1 MELEIFDFL
10 SRESLF
16 KQNII
21 LIDNWTDP
29 IRVEK
34 ELLAVQNGNRPNGLP
49 VDLFYGEGSFLSVVV
64 FACLISR
71 KLCIT
76 ISQGEIF
83 QKVSEVKNGRT
94 QKIGSSLRLVSR
106 FIAFSGIL
114 LLLYTQTLSGLIF
127 AVVTLLDKQFLGS
140 LSKILV
146 PKNLFVIVVTFVLLA
161 LTVVT
166 SLPAYKHRITT
177 IDQSVSFH
185 QRFSKFANFNM
196 SELFFGITNADRIPE
211 YGFVNGIIYVVC
223 ISGVGGLLYTVF
235 FYSRALSLAWRHH
248 VFLLLMAAYTGIF
261 SRMGQY
267 SAHQKWFWLHFCPY
281 H

>member
-1 MELEIFDFL
+1 M
-10 SRESLF
+10 
-16 KQNII
+16 
-21 LIDNWTDP
+21 
-29 IRVEK
+29 
-34 ELLAVQNGNRPNGLP
+34 
-49 VDLFYGEGSFLSVVV
+49 
-64 FACLISR
+64 
-71 KLCIT
+71 
-76 ISQGEIF
+76 
-83 QKVSEVKNGRT
+83 
-94 QKIGSSLRLVSR
+94 VSR

-196 SELFFGITNADRIPE
+196 SELFFELQMLIVYPNM
-211 YGFVNGIIYVVC
+211 
-223 ISGVGGLLYTVF
+223 GLLTASYMWSVF
-235 FYSRALSLAWRHH
+235 
-248 VFLLLMAAYTGIF
+248 
-261 SRMGQY
+261 QE
-267 SAHQKWFWLHFCPY
+267 
-281 H
+281 

>member
-83 QKVSEVKNGRT
+83 QKC
-94 QKIGSSLRLVSR
+94 LR
-106 FIAFSGIL
+106 
-114 LLLYTQTLSGLIF
+114 
-127 AVVTLLDKQFLGS
+127 
-140 LSKILV
+140 SK
-146 PKNLFVIVVTFVLLA
+146 
-161 LTVVT
+161 TV
-166 SLPAYKHRITT
+166 
-177 IDQSVSFH
+177 
-185 QRFSKFANFNM
+185 
-196 SELFFGITNADRIPE
+196 
-211 YGFVNGIIYVVC
+211 
-223 ISGVGGLLYTVF
+223 
-235 FYSRALSLAWRHH
+235 
-248 VFLLLMAAYTGIF
+248 
-261 SRMGQY
+261 
-267 SAHQKWFWLHFCPY
+267 AHKK
-281 H
+281 